1 MKKIII
7 IIIIGLFMNYTTYS
21 QGCSDAG
28 ICSIGNSF
36 QNSETE
42 FRNGIELGNI
52 FGTGEADITY
62 FSSYLTYTRT
72 INERLSLSSKV
83 TYSRAK
89 GSFGQRAAF
98 GDGYLIGNYNWE
110 AKTTKKWSSLLG
122 FKIPFTSSN
131 LKINGFSLP
140 LDYQSSLGT
149 FDFIASLNLNYK
161 KWDFNTGIQ
170 VPIFNNNR
178 NSYFKEF
185 SGTNDFSSTNLFKRK
200 SDALFRTTYTVQPNN
215 QKFTFKPNIL
225 FIYHLGEDHFENAF
239 GKRETIQN
247 SDGLTING
255 NLISSY
261 AINSKNNIEL
271 SIASPFVVREARPDG
286 LTRGF
291 TAGLIYK
298 VVF

>member
-1 MKKIII
+1 MKKTILIII
-7 IIIIGLFMNYTTYS
+7 IALFSNYTSYS

-36 QNSETE
+36 QDSKTE
-42 FRNGIELGNI
+42 FKNGIEIGNI

-62 FSSYLTYTRT
+62 FSSYLTYIRT
-72 INERLSLSSKV
+72 INDQLSFSSKV
-83 TYSRAK
+83 TYSIAN
-89 GSFGQRAAF
+89 GSFGQRGAF
-98 GDGYLIGNYNWE
+98 GDGYLIGNYNWKT
-110 AKTTKKWSSLLG
+110 KTTRKWSSLIA

-131 LKINGFSLP
+131 LKINEFSLP

-149 FDFIASLNLNYK
+149 FDLIVGLNLNYK
-161 KWDFNTGIQ
+161 KWDFNTAIQ
-170 VPIFNNNR
+170 VPIFNNNK

-185 SGTNDFSSTNLFKRK
+185 SDTDDFSSTNLFERK
-200 SDALFRTTYTVQPNN
+200 PDALFRTTYTIQLNN
-215 QKFTFKPNIL
+215 KKFSFKPNLL
-225 FIYHLGEDHFENAF
+225 FIYHLGEDRFENAF
-239 GKRETIQN
+239 GKTETIQN

-255 NLISSY
+255 NLITSY
-261 AINSKNNIEL
+261 AINSKKSIEL
-271 SIASPFVVREARPDG
+271 SIASPFLVREARPDG

>member
-1 MKKIII
+1 MKKTILIII
-7 IIIIGLFMNYTTYS
+7 IALFSNYTSYS

-36 QNSETE
+36 QDSKTE
-42 FRNGIELGNI
+42 FKNGIEIGNI

-72 INERLSLSSKV
+72 INDQLSFSSKV
-83 TYSRAK
+83 TYSIAN
-89 GSFGQRAAF
+89 GSFGQRGAF
-98 GDGYLIGNYNWE
+98 GDGYLIGNYNWKT
-110 AKTTKKWSSLLG
+110 KTTRKWSSLIA

-131 LKINGFSLP
+131 LKINEFSLP

-149 FDFIASLNLNYK
+149 FDLIVGLNLNYK
-161 KWDFNTGIQ
+161 KWDFNTAIQ
-170 VPIFNNNR
+170 VPIFNNNK

-185 SGTNDFSSTNLFKRK
+185 SNTDDFSSTNLFERK
-200 SDALFRTTYTVQPNN
+200 PDALFRTTYTIQLNN
-215 QKFTFKPNIL
+215 KKLSFKPNLL
-225 FIYHLGEDHFENAF
+225 FIYHLGEDRFENAF
-239 GKRETIQN
+239 GKTETIQN

-255 NLISSY
+255 NLITSY
-261 AINSKNNIEL
+261 AINSKKSIEL
-271 SIASPFVVREARPDG
+271 SIASPFLVREARPDG